1 MWTDEQLAAQGWTNE
16 QIATYRAEEASQVVN
31 AVTDGVIPEAING
44 EVALPETA
52 SPVLQETFE
61 ARIKGDIPNINSTS
75 ISAILLV
82 AMLVLVPFSLY
93 SISNAEGT
101 QGPPGEIGTAGT
113 NGSDGSSFHLVPSL
127 DGLPACDT
135 SLNNQI
141 FFIAADAGFQVCQN
155 NVWTEIDLTGQSGL
169 NGTDGASGQN
179 GTDGQDG
186 ANGQN
191 GADGQDG
198 ADGQN
203 GADGQDGAN
212 GQTSLMSTSFEAPG
226 ANCPT
231 GGTRVVTGI
240 DDNGNNALSTDEIDD
255 TIFICNGENGND
267 GANGAD
273 GLDGADGV
281 DGTNGSSTTTMMVAR
296 LSVAPAYL
304 GCGGV
309 GQLLQQ
315 GLDDGSGNG
324 IAQNGI
330 LESGEIISS
339 SLICTTFVVN
349 QVEDLNPGATG
360 SNPADFVTINSTLY
374 FTANNGTANGIWSM
388 NASGNISLEY
398 SGSALGLR
406 AIGSQLMFS
415 GQGLSLDVEPYVYDI
430 SNGTAWQIADIFPG
444 ASGSFAGEFT
454 LIGTTVFFSAR
465 DSAGVYDL
473 WAYDTVNF
481 TVWKQVANI
490 QPTGLIAVN
499 SDLYFSAGPN
509 NGNVEL
515 WKHETATN
523 ATFMVKDIN
532 PGLLSSSPQH
542 LALMGTT
549 IYMSANAGTTY
560 GTELYAYETTNNST
574 WLAADIRPGFAGSSP
589 SELVI
594 LGTRIYL
601 QATSGSFFEMWA
613 YETTNNSFWEVT
625 NIQSTSGLGGPTE
638 LTVRGYTVFFAADDG
653 TTGEELWAHHSINET
668 TWQVIDL
675 NPGSGGLIYKVHA
688 HEGNVYFSGDDGV
701 EGIEL
706 WRLIF
711 SRTVSFV

>member
-1 MWTDEQLAAQGWTNE
+1 MFMWTDEQLAAQGWTNE
-16 QIATYRAEEASQVVN
+16 QIAIYRAEEASQVVK

-44 EVALPETA
+44 EVALRETA

-61 ARIKGDIPNINSTS
+61 ARIKGEIPNINSTS

-155 NVWTEIDLTGQSGL
+155 NVWTGIDLTGQSGL
-169 NGTDGASGQN
+169 NGADGASGQN
-179 GTDGQDG
+179 GT
-186 ANGQN
+186 
-191 GADGQDG
+191 DGQDG

-273 GLDGADGV
+273 GADGADGV

-415 GQGLSLDVEPYVYDI
+415 GQGLSLDVEPYVYDP

-444 ASGSFAGEFT
+444 VSGSFAGEFT

-473 WAYDTVNF
+473 WAYDTVNY

-523 ATFMVKDIN
+523 TTFMVKDIN

-542 LALMGTT
+542 LVLMGTT
-549 IYMSANAGTTY
+549 IYMSANAGTTH
-560 GTELYAYETTNNST
+560 GTELYAYGTTNNST
-574 WLAADIRPGFAGSSP
+574 WLAADIGPGSAGSSP

-625 NIQSTSGLGGPTE
+625 NIQSTSGSGGPTE
-638 LTVRGYTVFFAADDG
+638 LTVRGSTVFFAADDG

>member
-16 QIATYRAEEASQVVN
+16 QIAIYRAEEASQVVK

-44 EVALPETA
+44 DVALPETA

-61 ARIKGDIPNINSTS
+61 ARIKGEIPKINSTS

-113 NGSDGSSFHLVPSL
+113 NGSDGSSFHLVPSS
-127 DGLPACDT
+127 DSLPACDT

-155 NVWTEIDLTGQSGL
+155 NVWTGIDLTGQSGL
-169 NGTDGASGQN
+169 NGADGASGQN
-179 GTDGQDG
+179 GT
-186 ANGQN
+186 
-191 GADGQDG
+191 DGQDG

-212 GQTSLMSTSFEAPG
+212 GQTSLIFTSFEAPG

-273 GLDGADGV
+273 GADGV
-281 DGTNGSSTTTMMVAR
+281 DGANGSSTTTMMVAR

-388 NASGNISLEY
+388 NASGNITLEY

-415 GQGLSLDVEPYVYDI
+415 GQGLSLDVEPYVYDP

-523 ATFMVKDIN
+523 TTFMVKDIN

-542 LALMGTT
+542 LVLMGTT
-549 IYMSANAGTTY
+549 IYMSANAGTTH
-560 GTELYAYETTNNST
+560 GTELYAYGTTNNST
-574 WLAADIRPGFAGSSP
+574 WLAADIQPGFTGSSP

-613 YETTNNSFWEVT
+613 YETMNNSFWKVT
-625 NIQSTSGLGGPTE
+625 NIQSTSGSGGPTE

>member
-16 QIATYRAEEASQVVN
+16 QIATYRAEEASQVVK

-44 EVALPETA
+44 DVALPETA

-61 ARIKGDIPNINSTS
+61 ARIKGEIPKINSTS

-127 DGLPACDT
+127 DSLPGCDT

-198 ADGQN
+198 VDGQN

-212 GQTSLMSTSFEAPG
+212 GQTSLMSTSLEAPG

-273 GLDGADGV
+273 GADGV
-281 DGTNGSSTTTMMVAR
+281 DGANGSSTTTMMVAR

-388 NASGNISLEY
+388 IASGNISLEY

-415 GQGLSLDVEPYVYDI
+415 GQGLSLDVEPYVYDP

-523 ATFMVKDIN
+523 TTFMVKDIN

-542 LALMGTT
+542 LVLMGTT
-549 IYMSANAGTTY
+549 IYMSANAGTTH
-560 GTELYAYETTNNST
+560 GTELYAYGTTNNST
-574 WLAADIRPGFAGSSP
+574 WLAADIGPGFAGSSP

-625 NIQSTSGLGGPTE
+625 NIQSTSGSGGPTE

-653 TTGEELWAHHSINET
+653 TTGKELWAHHSINET